1 MSGGDK
7 YFTGANSA
15 AQFKITGVTLPEVT
29 SGSGQVIY
37 KENLKPITRSA
48 AQTETFK
55 LIIEF

>member
-1 MSGGDK
+1 
-7 YFTGANSA
+7 
-15 AQFKITGVTLPEVT
+15 LPEIT

-37 KENLKPITRSA
+37 KENLKPITRDA